1 MQAPPRFVQGGRMK
15 KSGIAARLRRFFF
28 PEKLTCACC
37 GEELYTDAYFCPR
50 CLARLPFNTGHIC
63 KKCGRAVA
71 EEAPACLE
79 CKADMPS
86 YEKARSA
93 FRYEGDV
100 VRLIRKYKT
109 GAKHLAAPLAE
120 AMLPLVRAEFAEADF
135 LSSVPMTKRAKRR
148 RGYDQGALLAE
159 ELAARS
165 GLPYEAELLVKTRE
179 TRAQKK
185 LSRRERAE
193 NLRGSFRV
201 HERAKCRGRNI
212 LLVDDVLTTGATASA
227 VAEALLRA
235 GAARVFVLTAAG
247 VPYAALRGGAGQGDR
262 G

>member
-1 MQAPPRFVQGGRMK
+1 MK

-148 RGYDQGALLAE
+148 RGYVQRRLILYPLFRCLL
-159 ELAARS
+159 
-165 GLPYEAELLVKTRE
+165 
-179 TRAQKK
+179 
-185 LSRRERAE
+185 
-193 NLRGSFRV
+193 
-201 HERAKCRGRNI
+201 
-212 LLVDDVLTTGATASA
+212 
-227 VAEALLRA
+227 
-235 GAARVFVLTAAG
+235 
-247 VPYAALRGGAGQGDR
+247 
-262 G
+262 